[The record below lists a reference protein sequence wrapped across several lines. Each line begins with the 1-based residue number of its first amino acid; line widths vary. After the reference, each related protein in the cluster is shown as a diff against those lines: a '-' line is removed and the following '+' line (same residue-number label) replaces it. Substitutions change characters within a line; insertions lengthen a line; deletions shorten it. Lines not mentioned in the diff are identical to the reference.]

1 MQSYND
7 DYLSL
12 LAEKE
17 IKADASG
24 FDVPVTSLNP
34 VLFDWQQ
41 QLDWLSLRRGKSAI
55 FADCGLGKSLMQ
67 LEWAERVHEY
77 TNKPVLIVAPLAVT
91 RQTAQDEAPKLDLN
105 VTICKEQADVQPGIN
120 VTNYER
126 LHLFSPRDFAGIV
139 LDESSILK
147 GGMDSKTFQQL
158 ITNYRDTPYKL
169 CCTATPAPND
179 LLELLAHIEFLGV
192 MDGNACKAC
201 FFQHDGGNTK
211 LWNLR
216 PHAEEAFWRFVA
228 SWAVMLRSPAD
239 IGYDASAYQLPFLY
253 RHNAIV
259 TIEHQEGAAEGA
271 QLIMPG
277 FVRPARTMSERRNA
291 RKLSLADRVE
301 MTAEIVASRSDQQW
315 VVWCNLNPEGE
326 ALAKAIP
333 GAIEA
338 AGRHD
343 DDTKAD
349 RLLAFAHGD
358 IRVLVTK
365 PKIASRGMN
374 WQNCHNT
381 VLCGL
386 SDSYEDLYQLERR
399 FWRFGQQDDVH
410 VHIVTSELDE
420 NVIKNIERKEA
431 QHDHMMRQMISQ
443 MHDAMIEAVHGTQN
457 RYDPYSPQLT
467 MTIPSWLE
475 SEAFV

>member
-1 MQSYND
+1 MTNNYD
-7 DYLSL
+7 EYDAL

-17 IKADASG
+17 IKANASG
-24 FDVPVTSLNP
+24 FDVPTTDLNQT
-34 VLFDWQQ
+34 LFDWQQ
-41 QLDWLSLRRGKSAI
+41 QLDWLSIRRGKSAI
-55 FADCGLGKSLMQ
+55 FADCGLGKTLMQ
-67 LEWAERVHEY
+67 LEYSQQVTRH

-91 RQTAQDEAPKLDLN
+91 RQTAQDEAPKLDLS
-105 VTICKEQADVQPGIN
+105 VTVCKEQTDVQPGIN

-147 GGMDSKTFQQL
+147 GGMDSKTFQHL

-179 LLELLAHIEFLGV
+179 MLELLAHIEFLGL
-192 MDGNACKAC
+192 MDGNAVKAC

-211 LWNLR
+211 AWNLR
-216 PHAEEAFWRFVA
+216 PYAEAAFWRFVA
-228 SWAVMLRSPAD
+228 SWAVMLRSPSD
-239 IGYDASAYQLPFLY
+239 IGFDGSQYQLPQLY
-253 RHNAIV
+253 RHNAV
-259 TIEHQEGAAEGA
+259 VAIEHQEGAAEGA

-277 FVRPARTMSERRNA
+277 FMRPARTMSERRNA
-291 RKLSLADRVE
+291 RKLSLEDRVLL
-301 MTAEIVASRSDQQW
+301 TAELIASEPDQQW

-333 GAIEA
+333 GAVEV

-349 RLLAFAHGD
+349 RMLAFAHGD
-358 IRVLVTK
+358 IQVLITK

-374 WQNCHNT
+374 WQNCART

-386 SDSYEDLYQLERR
+386 SDSYEDLYQIERR
-399 FWRFGQQDDVH
+399 FWRYGQQRDVH
-410 VHIVTSELDE
+410 AHIVTSELDA

-431 QHDHMMRQMISQ
+431 QHDHMMTMMIAQ

-457 RYDPYSPQLT
+457 RYDPYNPQRE
-467 MTIPSWLE
+467 MAIPAWLE
-475 SEAFV
+475 SEALV